1 MGLVKLTG
9 VPIAPL
15 GEGTSVFSDM
25 LSNMQTFLTS
35 ALTMMGNI
43 LTWCVSEPL
52 VMFFVAIGLAGV
64 MFRWAKAMLHI

>member
-1 MGLVKLTG
+1 MALLRIIGGPVT
-9 VPIAPL
+9 PL

>member
-1 MGLVKLTG
+1 MIYRLVGLNP
-9 VPIAPL
+9 VPY
-15 GEGTSVFSDM
+15 GEGASVFSDM
-25 LSNMQTFLTS
+25 LSNMQTFLTA

-64 MFRWAKAMLHI
+64 MFRWAKSMLHI